1 MKTTNIILALFFS
14 ILLSSCKFSLKDYKI
29 EDDIESKQAVE
40 KDLTALF
47 KEDLISKMISET
59 FSFGTETFFY
69 IPVSYVET
77 HMDGASY
84 KYATSYNSE
93 QVDNLINQWYENGY
107 APGYLDDIFKINS
120 AADFLPNEEQMISKK
135 NQIISD
141 RFKEIDSQVDTNVSF
156 LWERQ
161 PYVDNS
167 NVLIYKV
174 TAFWSE
180 VYSKDFLV
188 KFQLNENEELDY
200 FIE

>member
-1 MKTTNIILALFFS
+1 MKTTNIILALLFS

-47 KEDLISKMISET
+47 KDDLISKMISET
-59 FSFGTETFFY
+59 FTFSRFY
-69 IPVSYVET
+69 LILYVEA
-77 HMDGASY
+77 HMDDASY
-84 KYATSYNSE
+84 RHVTDYNSE
-93 QVDNLINQWYENGY
+93 QVNNFINQWYENGY

-120 AADFLPNEEQMISKK
+120 AADGLPNEEQMISKK